1 MSAPRGDGRSWT
13 PPAPQPD
20 HTDWGQVVAE
30 GAYRTYHVLRRALV
44 HNAVGPGAAPAF
56 HAALGAARAGAV
68 DDLLAQLDGPG
79 RAAAVRDLH
88 RELIVSE
95 PDSELLLSYLR
106 RRITR
111 SLKTADP
118 GNRAP
123 AYAWPVSTCCYAAV
137 RAYEA
142 TRDRRYLNLVAETFE
157 GILPFRDRELGR
169 SDQCRGRIGAGWGG
183 TQFAKGKYTTN
194 ITTAGRIAYPIVL
207 LHRVVEQGERLR
219 RVMRDQVRGHLAVI
233 EEVLADLDDDFVA
246 VGDEGFYP
254 RPGTARPEP
263 VNHMAWAGAAFLEL
277 HAATGSAAYLDRAGR
292 VARFLYRSLRDDGAE
307 GVVWGY
313 APSPRDRDGGPERVW
328 KAQVTTQFMTA
339 AARHGVEFERDDL
352 RRIAATILRNVFLAD
367 GRLNT
372 RIDRVV
378 EPFDSFGGKV
388 HGGMG
393 SVVGMLELEPYAPGL
408 RKRIVDLVA
417 DDPGVGGWF
426 GTAPGAVG
434 YTRLLATPGVPLV

>member
-1 MSAPRGDGRSWT
+1 MTTPRGDGRVWT

-20 HTDWGQVVAE
+20 RTEWEQVMAE

-44 HNAVGPGAAPAF
+44 RNAVGPGASSAF
-56 HAALGAARAGAV
+56 HAVVGAAQAGAV
-68 DDLLAQLDGPG
+68 DDLLAQLGGPDS
-79 RAAAVRDLH
+79 AAAVRGLH
-88 RELIVSE
+88 RALIVSE
-95 PDSELLLSYLR
+95 PDSELLLAYLR

-118 GNRAP
+118 DNRAP
-123 AYAWPVSTCCYAAV
+123 VYAWPVSTCCYSAV

-142 TRDRRYLNLVAETFE
+142 TRDRRYLNLVADTFE
-157 GILPFRDRELGR
+157 RILPFRDRELGR
-169 SDQCRGRIGAGWGG
+169 RDQCRGRVGAGWGG

-207 LHRVVEQGERLR
+207 LHRVVAAGERLR
-219 RVMRDQVRGHLAVI
+219 RAMGDRVRGYLAVV
-233 EEVLADLDDDFVA
+233 EEVLADLDDDFITIE
-246 VGDEGFYP
+246 DEGLYP
-254 RPGTARPEP
+254 RPGTDRPEP
-263 VNHMAWAGAAFLEL
+263 ANHMAWAGAAFLEL
-277 HAATGSAAYLDRAGR
+277 HAATGSEAYLDRAER
-292 VARFLYRSLRDDGAE
+292 IARFLHRSLRDDGAG

-339 AARHGVEFERDDL
+339 AAGHGVEFARDDL
-352 RRIAATILRNVFLAD
+352 RRIGATILRNVFLPD
-367 GRLNT
+367 GRINT

-378 EPFDSFGGKV
+378 EPFGSFGGRV
-388 HGGMG
+388 HGGLG
-393 SVVGMLELEPYAPGL
+393 SVVGLLELEPYAPAL
-408 RKRIVDLVA
+408 RQRVVDLVA

-434 YTRLLATPGVPLV
+434 YTRLLAAPEAPQP